1 MPNGTNGCALPR
13 WRAPATSPPTRLCR
27 STRRCTGNCSVR
39 DLLRLV
45 RAGNLLLAAAGVCA
59 GGWIALGAPALPKL
73 LAFAALSGIG
83 LGAAGNA
90 DRKSTRLNSSHV
102 EISYAVFCL
111 KKKTKNKR
119 DTLQI

>member
-1 MPNGTNGCALPR
+1 M
-13 WRAPATSPPTRLCR
+13 
-27 STRRCTGNCSVR
+27 R

-90 DRKSTRLNSSHV
+90 LNDLADVPADRVNRP
-102 EISYAVFCL
+102 AGP
-111 KKKTKNKR
+111 R
-119 DTLQI
+119 A